1 MAPPPSTRHGGPHN
15 RNSPEPGGTMELT
28 RTETIDG
35 MRNEYLAFADLIA
48 PLDTAGWSAGSRCD
62 GFEVRDVAGHVIG
75 LAEDVVKGAPGSRTA
90 EEEAADIRVLSAA
103 QAAQRLR
110 DAVAGLEPL
119 AEALADET
127 VWASPSP
134 IEGMTLGEGVL
145 TLWYDTFVH
154 ADDVRDALGRSR
166 AEGPGLN
173 ASLLYLEGEL
183 GRRAWGPA
191 QIVLTDQDGE
201 LAIGDVGADSPD
213 YKVGGHDFVLI
224 ATGRADAAA
233 AGFGADVNIYAD

>member
-1 MAPPPSTRHGGPHN
+1 
-15 RNSPEPGGTMELT
+15 MELS

-35 MRNEYLAFADLIA
+35 MRNEYLTFADLIA
-48 PLDTAGWSAGSRCD
+48 PLDTAGWQAKTRCD

-75 LAEDVVKGAPGSRTA
+75 LAEDVVKGVPGSRTA
-90 EEEAADIRVLSAA
+90 EEEGVDIRVLTAA
-103 QAAQRLR
+103 EAAQRLR

-127 VWASPSP
+127 VWSSPSP
-134 IEGMTLGEGVL
+134 VEGMTLGEGVL

-154 ADDVRDALGRSR
+154 VDDVRAALGQAR

-173 ASLLYLEGEL
+173 ASLAYIEAEL
-183 GRRAWGPA
+183 GRRGWGPA
-191 QIVLTDQDGE
+191 QIVLTDQDDA
-201 LAIGDVGADSPD
+201 LVIGDAGGDAPVFKVGA
-213 YKVGGHDFVLI
+213 HDFVLV

-233 AGFGADVNIYAD
+233 QGLDADVNIYAA